1 MNNTLINLQHICSIT
16 EVKTKN
22 LSYLEKETSD
32 IDTINNLLS
41 KGWILLKIYKITQTE
56 RYDTENEIIY
66 ESLVYVLGFP
76 KHGIDPTADH
86 YRQEFDL

>member
-1 MNNTLINLQHICSIT
+1 VNNSLINLQHICSIT

-22 LSYLEKETSD
+22 LFHFERETSD
-32 IDTINNLLS
+32 VDTINYLLS
-41 KGWILLKIYKITQTE
+41 KGWVLLKIYKITQTE

-76 KHGIDPTADH
+76 KPGIDPTADN
-86 YRQEFDL
+86 YRDEFDL